1 MQAEDKRAQITVAKS
16 GAEGIITHLEIT
28 LLLDILGRMIS
39 FFVFFFFF
47 YSEVTQSILNIKQ
60 NHIKSLR

>member
-1 MQAEDKRAQITVAKS
+1 MQAEHKRAQITVAKS

-39 FFVFFFFF
+39 FFVFFFF